1 MSIETKVVNKL
12 TIKTILGI
20 ERGKTKEEVINI
32 MKGYAATNSEVAA
45 VLGKVTG
52 FGSKATQFG
61 ESTFFIGDFY
71 AQNRE
76 TGEVFEGNKIYLPKD
91 VSETIKAA
99 FENRNSQDEYVKVS
113 LTVSVVKD
121 SGVVGY
127 AYVCRPIKNPQ
138 SINERAEML
147 GQFAQL
153 PAPEKKKIAQAK

>member
-1 MSIETKVVNKL
+1 MDTKVVNKL

-20 ERGKTKEEVINI
+20 DRGKTKEEVIAI
-32 MKGYAATNSEVAA
+32 MKDYAAKNSEIAA
-45 VLGKVTG
+45 IIGKITG
-52 FGSKATQFG
+52 FGEKATQFG
-61 ESTFFIGDFY
+61 NSTFFIGDFY

-76 TGEVFEGNKIYLPKD
+76 TGEIFEGGKIYLPKD

-99 FENRNSQDEYVKVS
+99 FVNRTAQDEYVKVQ

-121 SGVVGY
+121 SGTVGY

-147 GQFAQL
+147 GQFLSL
-153 PAPEKKKIAQAK
+153 PAPEKKKAASK